1 MQKLSGRLAAELI
14 GTFALIYFGC
24 GAVVTRTLVAGQY
37 SMLGIALVHAVVLGV
52 MITATMSVSGGH
64 LNPAVTLGLLSIG
77 KIDTRTAGA
86 YVGAQLV
93 GGALG
98 ALVLKYTLPAG
109 VAAIGALGTPALANS
124 VNLLGAMELEAVLT
138 FFLMSAVMGTA
149 ISADAPKVGG
159 FAVGLTLFFGIMLGG
174 SFTGAAMNP
183 ARAFGPALVSGTW
196 YAQPVWWVGPIV
208 GAILAAQL
216 WQRVILP
223 KT

>member
-1 MQKLSGRLAAELI
+1 MHKLSGRLAAELI

-24 GAVVTRTLVAGQY
+24 GAVITRTIVSGQNNL
-37 SMLGIALVHAVVLGV
+37 LGVALVHAIVLGV
-52 MITATMSVSGGH
+52 MITATMNVSGGH

-77 KIDTRTAGA
+77 KIDTRSAGA
-86 YVGAQLV
+86 YIGAQLA
-93 GGALG
+93 GATLG

-109 VAAIGALGTPALANS
+109 VVAVGTLGTPALANS
-124 VNLLGAMELEAVLT
+124 VNLFGAIELEAVLT

-149 ISADAPKVGG
+149 VASDAPKVGG
-159 FAVGLTLFFGIMLGG
+159 FAIGLVLFFDIMVGG
-174 SFTGAAMNP
+174 TFTGAAMNP

-216 WQRVILP
+216 WQRVIL
-223 KT
+223 KK